1 MSETKSMRE
10 AFGEAMYELGGKNP
24 AVVVLT
30 ADLAESIRLTRFL
43 EKYTDRFFNVGVA
56 EADLIGISAGLALE
70 GFIPFACSF
79 AVFLPGRC
87 YDHIRLSVSRNQANV
102 KLVGSHA
109 GLSNP
114 GDGVS
119 AQSFDDIALMRELP
133 GMTVIVPADANQVKQ
148 AVMAMAE
155 MIGPVY
161 LRLNREPSLV
171 LPEKP
176 FEVGKG
182 QLLREGKGVT
192 IVACGA
198 MVPIALEAAEEV
210 DGEVINMHTIKP
222 LDEEMVLKSV
232 KKTGKVVTVEE
243 HSVIG
248 GLGSAVSEVLSEKMP
263 VPMKI
268 IGIEDRFGQSARTNQ
283 ELLEEYG
290 LTVGHVV
297 QECEKLI
304 S

>member
-1 MSETKSMRE
+1 MV
-10 AFGEAMYELGGKNP
+10 ELAEKNP
-24 AVVVLT
+24 LVFSLT
-30 ADLAESIRLTRFL
+30 ADLAESVRLTKFI
-43 EKYTDRFFNVGVA
+43 EKLPDRFINVGVA
-56 EADLIGISAGLALE
+56 EADLIGVAAGLALE

-79 AVFLPGRC
+79 AVFVPGRS
-87 YDHIRLSVSRNQANV
+87 YDHIRLSVARNQANV

-114 GDGVS
+114 GDGAS

-133 GMTVIVPADANQVKQ
+133 EMTVVVPSDANQVKQ
-148 AVMAMAE
+148 AVSAIADLV
-155 MIGPVY
+155 GPVY
-161 LRLNREPSLV
+161 LRLNREPGPV

-182 QLLREGKGVT
+182 QLLREGGKVT

-198 MVPIALEAAEEV
+198 MVPIALQAGEKI

-222 LDEEMVLKSV
+222 LDKELLLTSV
-232 KKTGKVVTVEE
+232 KKTKKVVTIEE

-248 GLGSAVSEVLSEKMP
+248 GLGSAVSEVLSEKLP

-268 IGIEDRFGQSARTNQ
+268 IGIEDRFGQSARTYQ
-283 ELLEEYG
+283 ELLVEYG
-290 LTVGHVV
+290 LTKEHIVKAVGELV
-297 QECEKLI
+297 K
-304 S
+304 